1 MTITSRRNLLYGL
14 LALAVAGV
22 VMARTLSLFPPYID
36 DIIGRSFP
44 LVLVIL
50 GLSVLLRNRIPFSS
64 FIAVLL
70 SAALITAIT
79 TTAFS
84 VRRGQNRD
92 DNRIEVTENLGETV
106 ALLRVRV
113 STLATD
119 VEFAQAPAGSDRQVR
134 ALFVGSTENALD
146 DLYLESPDGGATFT
160 ITELR
165 TNPLPMLEAIGRG
178 TLLVELPPDTGI
190 DIQLDAADGDVT
202 MNLADINLERLNLN
216 IVEGDALITLP
227 EYAAAFSTPDETLG
241 TWRVGTGALTVR
253 IPEDVS
259 ARFDMSQSVGLDPE
273 YDPNVYNLLF
283 GRDVLE
289 ARNIDLAEIVM
300 RYNLIVQRDRLNVTV
315 TEDNP

>member
-1 MTITSRRNLLYGL
+1 MTFTSRRNLLYGL

-64 FIAVLL
+64 FIAVVL
-70 SAALITAIT
+70 SATLITAIT

-92 DNRIEVTENLGETV
+92 DNRIEITEDMGETV

-119 VEFAQAPAGSDRQVR
+119 VEFALAPAGSDRQVR
-134 ALFVGSTENALD
+134 ALFLGSTENTLN
-146 DLYLESPDGGATFT
+146 DLYVESTDGSATFT

-165 TNPLPMLEAIGRG
+165 TNPLPLLEAIGRG
-178 TLLVELPPDTGI
+178 TLLIELPPDTGV

-202 MNLADINLERLNLN
+202 MNLADVNLERLNLN
-216 IVEGDALITLP
+216 IVEGDALVTLP
-227 EYAAAFSTPDETLG
+227 EYAPAFSTSDETLG